1 MQNQFKHQVLL
12 EMFVPPI
19 LTALVAIIQP
29 NILITRLMDKFIFK
43 HLVFMPHRP
52 SCRRGRMLPEVGLP

>member
-19 LTALVAIIQP
+19 LTVLVAFILP
-29 NILITRLMDKFIFK
+29 NILITLPMDKFIFK

-52 SCRRGRMLPEVGLP
+52 SRRRGQMLPEVGLP